1 MYFIIL
7 KAFIQGFC
15 NNLLNLFLDIIKLI
29 INRKYM
35 NIENYFKKN
44 EIIKNLGKY
53 KLFYQ
58 VTLGNL
64 ISLTNAKDMDYEIEF
79 QLALGSIYELLKD
92 LRSLEDDSISFE
104 EELKKQAAMD
114 AVQYFANENL
124 EQLKSGKIQ
133 IEELV
138 NHIND
143 GIFFNEAMQV
153 ICDENLEH
161 QIEKW
166 EEIITE
172 DLAKAILE
180 SIQELENSNN

>member
-1 MYFIIL
+1 
-7 KAFIQGFC
+7 
-15 NNLLNLFLDIIKLI
+15 
-29 INRKYM
+29 M
-35 NIENYFKKN
+35 NIENYFKEN

-53 KLFYQ
+53 ELYYQ

-92 LRSLEDDSISFE
+92 LRDFEDKTISFD

-114 AVQYFANENL
+114 AVQNFANENL
-124 EQLKSGKIQ
+124 ELLKNGEIKIEK
-133 IEELV
+133 IV

-143 GIFFNEAMQV
+143 GIFFNEAMEV
-153 ICDENLEH
+153 VCHENLEH

-166 EEIITE
+166 KEIITP
-172 DLAKAILE
+172 DLAKAIL
-180 SIQELENSNN
+180 STIMELEKNEN